1 MWSDV
6 RGCMVDVMVMGG
18 AWWIDVRGA
27 WWIDVRGAWWIDVR
41 GGGMV
46 ELCEGVHGGVM

>member
-1 MWSDV
+1 M
-6 RGCMVDVMVMGG
+6 
-18 AWWIDVRGA
+18 RGA
-27 WWIDVRGAWWIDVR
+27 WWIDVRGAWWIDVGGG